1 MCAVGAISN
10 RITHPELRGR
20 TFPMRNV
27 IGSLLPP
34 LKRTA
39 RPGTTV
45 LGEMVNALPCMI
57 AATRNRQNIIY
68 YVIEITSS

>member
-1 MCAVGAISN
+1 MSVVRAISN

-45 LGEMVNALPCMI
+45 EMVNALPYMI
-57 AATRNRQNIIY
+57 AATRNRPKIIY
-68 YVIEITSS
+68 YVL